1 MHQSSLLALL
11 RRFSLE
17 EWKSFGKFLHSPYHN
32 ANKRLPVFY
41 DYLNR
46 HRPAFS
52 HPELERQA
60 TWRAMYGEAA
70 PFEGAVL
77 RVLMAAMH
85 KAAEQFLIAEQL
97 RSNDMMQARL
107 LAEAF
112 SQHQLYARF
121 VQTTESA
128 LKNIDAQ
135 PGTEM
140 EGLLDAFLL
149 NVNLHFHPE
158 TNGLS
163 NESLPLREA
172 LRRLDEFYAFAKLR
186 LSVELSA
193 RANLLS
199 EEAEYPLLSPLMD
212 YAEATLAGLDPAIRL
227 YLLLLK
233 INLEGLTAERFF
245 NLKNTFLEQRERLGR
260 QVQVEVLIYLMN
272 FGNSLTAVNSS
283 LFFRELFEL
292 NRLGVDGG
300 LFLDNGIF
308 PDIWFTNIA
317 VCASVCREWE
327 WTGQFIRE
335 QAAHLSLE
343 IAADAV
349 SLANAFLFFYQ
360 GRFDAAYGLLADIPD
375 TDMGYQLR
383 RQSLSLRCLFE
394 MMLKRQD
401 LLDLVE
407 AKTEAFD
414 KFLRRQKVF
423 SRGRISAELHFAR
436 IMRKMVRACAGPD
449 GAAAQ
454 WQSILEETE
463 ATIPLVSKN
472 WLLEKQR
479 LMLKKGTG

>member
-11 RRFSLE
+11 RHLSAE

-32 ANKRLPVFY
+32 ANKRLLVFY
-41 DYLNR
+41 DYLSR

-85 KAAEQFLIAEQL
+85 KASEQFLIAEQL
-97 RSNDMMQARL
+97 QSNDNMQTRL

-128 LKNIDAQ
+128 LKKIDGQ
-135 PGTEM
+135 PAKEM
-140 EGLLDAFLL
+140 ESLLDAFLL

-172 LRRLDEFYAFAKLR
+172 LRRLDEFYALAKLR

-193 RANLLS
+193 RASLLA
-199 EEAEYPLLSPLMD
+199 EEVEYPLLNILMD
-212 YAEATLAGLDPAIRL
+212 YAEAVLAGRDPVIRI
-227 YLLLLK
+227 YLGLLE
-233 INLEGLTAERFF
+233 INLKGLTEERFF
-245 NLKNTFLEQRERLGR
+245 NLKNTFLEQREQLGTR
-260 QVQVEVLIYLMN
+260 VQTEALIYLMN
-272 FGNSLTAVNSS
+272 FGNSLTAIDSP

-292 NRLGVDGG
+292 SKLGVDGR

-317 VCASVCREWE
+317 VCGAVCREWE

-335 QAAHLSLE
+335 QSARLHPK

-349 SLANAFLFFYQ
+349 SLANAFLFFHQ
-360 GRFDAAYGLLADIPD
+360 GRFEAAYDLLANLAE

-383 RQSLSLRCLFE
+383 RRSLSLRCLFE

-401 LLDLVE
+401 LQELVE

-423 SRGRISAELHFAR
+423 SRERISAELHFAR
-436 IMRKMVRACAGPD
+436 IMRKMVRACADPGD
-449 GAAAQ
+449 GFAR
-454 WQSILEETE
+454 WQLILEETQ
-463 ATIPLVSKN
+463 ATSPLVSKN
-472 WLLEKQR
+472 WLLEKQ
-479 LMLKKGTG
+479 LMMLKATH

>member
-11 RRFSLE
+11 RHLSAE

-32 ANKRLPVFY
+32 ANKRLLVFY
-41 DYLNR
+41 DYLSR
-46 HRPAFS
+46 HHPAFS

-85 KAAEQFLIAEQL
+85 KASEQFLIAEQL
-97 RSNDMMQARL
+97 QSNDIMQARL

-128 LKNIDAQ
+128 LKNIDGL
-135 PGTEM
+135 PGKEM
-140 EGLLDAFLL
+140 ECLLDAFLL

-212 YAEATLAGLDPAIRL
+212 YAEATLAGFDPAIRI
-227 YLLLLK
+227 YLLLLE
-233 INLEGLTAERFF
+233 INLEGLTEERFF
-245 NLKNTFLEQRERLGR
+245 NLKNTFLKQRERLDR

-272 FGNSLTAVNSS
+272 FGNSLAALDSS

-292 NRLGVDGG
+292 SRLGVDHA

-308 PDIWFTNIA
+308 PDIWFINIA
-317 VCASVCREWE
+317 VCGSVCREWE
-327 WTGQFIRE
+327 WTEQFIRE
-335 QAAHLSLE
+335 QAVRLHPDV
-343 IAADAV
+343 AADAV

-360 GRFDAAYGLLADIPD
+360 GQFDAAYGLLSAIPAA
-375 TDMGYQLR
+375 DMGYQLR
-383 RQSLSLRCLFE
+383 RRSLSLRCLFE

-423 SRGRISAELHFAR
+423 SRERISAELHFAR